1 MDELL
6 ETAERKGMH
15 LVDNENL
22 CESEKA
28 FLQHLVEPDRLV
40 EVVDPEETPYD
51 SKYKARDLLEKV
63 LNQMEA
69 NKTIATLEAK
79 RDIVATLNRRIA
91 TVRVRLASI
100 AWECEEPHNA
110 QVDLDMAAV
119 RAHIH
124 LYYSLY

>member
-1 MDELL
+1 MALDAGAQAGGE
-6 ETAERKGMH
+6 EGAGGHTAI
-15 LVDNENL
+15 D
-22 CESEKA
+22 
-28 FLQHLVEPDRLV
+28 V